1 MYLFLIN
8 RHHHFGSQTKAVLK
22 QQTLCRINKLLHN
35 KDVLSRYVYQMY
47 EPIDFDRFIP
57 LLNAFD
63 SIVSG
68 SKVEEDATV

>member
-1 MYLFLIN
+1 MKIDGRSFDRTGKKNIKEFY
-8 RHHHFGSQTKAVLK
+8 
-22 QQTLCRINKLLHN
+22 N

-47 EPIDFDRFIP
+47 ESIDFDRFIP
-57 LLNAFD
+57 LLNVFD